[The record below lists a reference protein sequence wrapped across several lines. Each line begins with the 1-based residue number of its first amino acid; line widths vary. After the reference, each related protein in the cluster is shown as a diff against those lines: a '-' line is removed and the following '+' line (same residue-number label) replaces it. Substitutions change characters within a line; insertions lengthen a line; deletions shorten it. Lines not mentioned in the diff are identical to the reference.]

1 MDRSIFCPHCYGWE
15 LHPAN
20 IDCVFL
26 ELKMYCK
33 VLPPSKNSQPILFS
47 TLVGIFLTEKVVVT
61 KFILLFVPSIN
72 SDSIFINYS
81 LCLNKKSI
89 SEDKSIYVHIHF

>member
-47 TLVGIFLTEKVVVT
+47 TLVGIFLDWKSSCHKIYIT
-61 KFILLFVPSIN
+61 ICPIN
-72 SDSIFINYS
+72 QLRFDFY
-81 LCLNKKSI
+81 
-89 SEDKSIYVHIHF
+89 